1 MAAHPEDVHIT
12 SAIRQL
18 QQLRGNVDNFLRF
31 ESDVEDAISSLY
43 KKHQTGTKP
52 SEAVLMSRI
61 KLDGLVEPEIKDW
74 IKMIYR
80 RLSSRMR
87 ARNPWVIEF
96 RRDLQEVIFVGIKE
110 AVKKGLSSHG
120 VTVTEDN
127 REDTVLFS
135 KKNRLL
141 RDLSLLSGMS
151 RNEILLQFNK
161 VMRGVRKGKA
171 EVTVSE
177 EMPFCIRY
185 CKRKHQV
192 VVQCHF
198 EFTNEFGYT
207 FRN

>member
-1 MAAHPEDVHIT
+1 MFTCIT

-43 KKHQTGTKP
+43 KKRETGTKP
-52 SEAVLMSRI
+52 PEAVLMSRI

-74 IKMIYR
+74 IKTIYR

-96 RRDLQEVIFVGIKE
+96 RRDLQEGIFVGIKE
-110 AVKKGLSSHG
+110 AVRKGLSSHG
-120 VTVTEDN
+120 VSVTEDN

-151 RNEILLQFNK
+151 RN
-161 VMRGVRKGKA
+161 
-171 EVTVSE
+171 
-177 EMPFCIRY
+177 
-185 CKRKHQV
+185 
-192 VVQCHF
+192 
-198 EFTNEFGYT
+198 
-207 FRN
+207 

>member
-1 MAAHPEDVHIT
+1 
-12 SAIRQL
+12 
-18 QQLRGNVDNFLRF
+18 
-31 ESDVEDAISSLY
+31 
-43 KKHQTGTKP
+43 
-52 SEAVLMSRI
+52 
-61 KLDGLVEPEIKDW
+61 
-74 IKMIYR
+74 
-80 RLSSRMR
+80 MR

-96 RRDLQEVIFVGIKE
+96 QRDLQEEIFFGIKE
-110 AVKKGLSSHG
+110 AVRKGLSSHG
-120 VTVTEDN
+120 VSVIEDN
-127 REDTVLFS
+127 REDIVLFS
-135 KKNRLL
+135 KKNLL

-177 EMPFCIRY
+177 EKPFCIRY

>member
-1 MAAHPEDVHIT
+1 MAAHPEDVHIS

-18 QQLRGNVDNFLRF
+18 QQLRGNLGNFLRF
-31 ESDVEDAISSLY
+31 ESEVEEAISSLY

-52 SEAVLMSRI
+52 AEAVLLSRI

-74 IKMIYR
+74 MKMIYR

-87 ARNPWVIEF
+87 ARNPWSIEF
-96 RRDLQEVIFVGIKE
+96 RRDLPEAIFVGIKE
-110 AVKKGLSSHG
+110 TVRKGLSSYG
-120 VTVTEDN
+120 VVVTEDN
-127 REDTVLFS
+127 QADTVLFT

-151 RNEILLQFNK
+151 RNEILRQFNK
-161 VMRGVRKGKA
+161 ETRGVRKGKA

-177 EMPFCIRY
+177 EKPFCIQY

-192 VVQCHF
+192 FVQCNF
-198 EFTNEFGYT
+198 QFTNEFGYT